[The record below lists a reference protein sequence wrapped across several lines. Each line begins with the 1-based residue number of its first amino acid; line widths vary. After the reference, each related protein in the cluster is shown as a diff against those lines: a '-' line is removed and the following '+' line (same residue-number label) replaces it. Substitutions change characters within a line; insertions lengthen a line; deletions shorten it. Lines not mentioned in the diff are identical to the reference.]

1 MKTEYITINA
11 DNFSLEQLSK
21 AGEIIRAGGLVAFP
35 TETVY
40 GLGAD
45 ATNVHAAEKI
55 YFAKG
60 RPSNNPLIVHIS
72 KPSDAETYVYT
83 DERYYKIANAFMP
96 GPITVIMKSK
106 GMVSDN
112 VCAGLDTLALRCP
125 SNIIARA
132 LIEESGRPIAAPS
145 ANTSGRPSPTSAAHV
160 KHDLD
165 GKVNMIIDGGECEV
179 GLESTIVKLEEDK
192 VILLRPGG
200 VTYEMLTS
208 LLGDV
213 EIAKGVLERP
223 GENDKIESPGML
235 ISHYAPKAPFFLVK
249 GKDER
254 VHNFLKEKLEEPGV
268 YVLAHDSIFN
278 ENTNIISL
286 GRESDAE
293 DAAKRLFSA
302 LREADSLGAERIYAK
317 YPDKSGIGLAL
328 LNRMLRAS
336 AFRIIEM

>member
-1 MKTEYITINA
+1 MKTEYIKI
-11 DNFSLEQLSK
+11 DPENFMPEQLYA

-45 ATNVHAAEKI
+45 AKNADASKKI
-55 YFAKG
+55 YAAKG

-72 KPSDAETYVYT
+72 KPEDAEEYVYT
-83 DERYYKIANAFMP
+83 DERYYKIARAFMP
-96 GPITVIMKSK
+96 GPITVIMSSK
-106 GMVSDN
+106 GKVSDK
-112 VCAGLDTLALRCP
+112 VCAGLDTLAVRCP
-125 SNIIARA
+125 SHKIARA
-132 LIEESGRPIAAPS
+132 FIEASGRPIAAPS

-165 GKVNMIIDGGECEV
+165 GKVDMIIDGGECEV
-179 GLESTIVKLEEDK
+179 GLESTIVKLDADK

-200 VTYEMLTS
+200 ITYEMLTD
-208 LLGDV
+208 LLGEV
-213 EIAKGVLERP
+213 EIARGVLERP
-223 GENDKIESPGML
+223 HENDKVESPGML

-249 GKDER
+249 GEAER
-254 VHNFLKEKLEEPGV
+254 ANAFLREKLKEDGV
-268 YVLAHDSIFN
+268 FVLADD
-278 ENTNIISL
+278 NTFDEYENIISL